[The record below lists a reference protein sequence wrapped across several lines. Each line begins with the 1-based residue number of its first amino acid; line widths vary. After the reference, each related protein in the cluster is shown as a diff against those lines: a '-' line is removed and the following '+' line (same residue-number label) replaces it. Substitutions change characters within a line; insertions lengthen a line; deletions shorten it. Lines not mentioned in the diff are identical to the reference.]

1 LAESLAASTLRFS
14 GSCGD
19 ALTAPR
25 YCAGR
30 CCLSATVA
38 WVGDEFVDF
47 PEWVAQ
53 RLARDGLTTRE
64 LEYADWLRERFEEL
78 GVDLDA
84 LGSKD
89 NPTGVGAFWK
99 AGGWVVGEDFRSED
113 EKPLY
118 EALHR
123 LVGAV
128 AGAKGCFS
136 AGQRGG

>member
-1 LAESLAASTLRFS
+1 
-14 GSCGD
+14 
-19 ALTAPR
+19 
-25 YCAGR
+25 
-30 CCLSATVA
+30 
-38 WVGDEFVDF
+38 VGDEFVDF